1 MMNNKLLVVPI
12 VLVVLI
18 LVAFMGYFWITELQW
33 L

>member
-1 MMNNKLLVVPI
+1 MMNNKLLVVLI